1 MSHFFYL
8 NFYDRDYYVLNYLQ
22 IKAECPLCKASF
34 QSIIHNIK
42 SMKEFDEYLVQPP
55 TNPVPP
61 PIGFPYLPHLP
72 SEPHS
77 RVFHRVNYVLP
88 DSPRYTYRATMH
100 VRPQQSEQIYQLF
113 MQSNDATERYSRE
126 YANDTIPFRQN
137 AQEWR
142 QYIYDRRIYS
152 LPLEDMTGRTREC
165 SVDFYREN
173 PAQVYRLMP
182 WINRELVVLLRNNQF
197 QIQVVMN
204 YLPELLS
211 LHDIQSTQFRAYFH
225 TFLGHRTD
233 HFIHELLNFSRS
245 PYDMI
250 GYDRHVRYA
259 PYYRPETR
267 NRQTATNEGEEVV
280 ISSDNESNSPQDLS
294 SAPQDLSYPNSRR
307 RNNRTEFTIST
318 RLSSHSTVIFRGSI
332 EASNNQG
339 TSAAVEG
346 KKFEVFYFR
355 KHIEPFIF
363 TLYRKYQQQ
372 QFSNKPTR
380 ICRRR

>member
-1 MSHFFYL
+1 
-8 NFYDRDYYVLNYLQ
+8 
-22 IKAECPLCKASF
+22 
-34 QSIIHNIK
+34 
-42 SMKEFDEYLVQPP
+42 MKEFDEYLVQPTVTAPP
-55 TNPVPP
+55 TPS
-61 PIGFPYLPHLP
+61 ITFPYLHLP
-72 SEPHS
+72 PVEPPS
-77 RVFHRVNYVLP
+77 RVFHRVNYFLP
-88 DSPRYTYRATMH
+88 QSPRYTYRATMQ

-152 LPLEDMTGRTREC
+152 LPLDDMTGRSREC

-173 PAQVYRLMP
+173 PAQIYRLMP
-182 WINRELVVLLRNNQF
+182 WINRELVVLLRGNAF

-204 YLPELLS
+204 YLTELLT
-211 LHDIQSTQFRAYFH
+211 LHDIQSPQFRAYFQ

-267 NRQTATNEGEEVV
+267 NRQTATNENEEVV

-294 SAPQDLSYPNSRR
+294 NAPQDLSYSNNRQ

-339 TSAAVEG
+339 SSSTTEG
-346 KKFEVFYFR
+346 NIVYIIMFFL
-355 KHIEPFIF
+355 I
-363 TLYRKYQQQ
+363 
-372 QFSNKPTR
+372 S
-380 ICRRR
+380 

>member
-1 MSHFFYL
+1 
-8 NFYDRDYYVLNYLQ
+8 
-22 IKAECPLCKASF
+22 
-34 QSIIHNIK
+34 
-42 SMKEFDEYLVQPP
+42 MKEFDEYLVQPTI
-55 TNPVPP
+55 TNAPP
-61 PIGFPYLPHLP
+61 LSASGFPYLPHLP

-88 DSPRYTYRATMH
+88 DSPRYTYRATMQ

-126 YANDTIPFRQN
+126 FANDTIPFRQN

-152 LPLEDMTGRTREC
+152 LPLDDMTGRSREC

-182 WINRELVVLLRNNQF
+182 WINRELVVLLRGNAF

-211 LHDIQSTQFRAYFH
+211 LHDIQSTQFRAYFQ

-267 NRQTATNEGEEVV
+267 NRPTTATTENEEVI

-294 SAPQDLSYPNSRR
+294 SAPQDLSYSNNRR

-339 TSAAVEG
+339 TSAATEG
-346 KKFEVFYFR
+346 RIFFLFSFKDTQRFFFLFLILKK
-355 KHIEPFIF
+355 
-363 TLYRKYQQQ
+363 
-372 QFSNKPTR
+372 N
-380 ICRRR
+380 